1 MITAPTA
8 EELDR
13 ADPLARFRR
22 HFAGDDDGVMAYLD
36 GNSLGRPVTSTADA
50 LAEFVSKP
58 WGVRLIRGWD
68 ESWME
73 EPTRVGDRL
82 GEVVLGAAPGQA
94 IVGDST
100 SVLIYKL
107 VRAAVDADPG
117 RTEIVIDRQNFPT
130 DRYIVQGV
138 AAERGLT
145 IRWLDADPAAGVRE
159 QDLES
164 ALGDKTAV
172 VLLSHVAYRS
182 GFLAD
187 APGVTDRVHRA
198 GALMMWDLSHSVG
211 SVPIALDAWDVDLAV
226 GCTYKYLNG
235 GPGSPAFCY
244 VRAELQERLQQ
255 PIWGWM
261 GAGKPFEMGPDYT
274 PATGIRRFATGTPPI
289 LSMQPMKLM
298 LELIAEAGMEAIRTK
313 SLALTERALSLT
325 DERLAPLG
333 VGLASPRDPALRGS
347 HITITHPEFR
357 EVTDGLW
364 VRGVIPDF
372 RPPDG
377 LRIGLSPLSTSF
389 AELHRGIEAIREA
402 LLERGV

>member
-1 MITAPTA
+1 MIVA
-8 EELDR
+8 
-13 ADPLARFRR
+13 
-22 HFAGDDDGVMAYLD
+22 
-36 GNSLGRPVTSTADA
+36 
-50 LAEFVSKP
+50 
-58 WGVRLIRGWD
+58 
-68 ESWME
+68 
-73 EPTRVGDRL
+73 
-82 GEVVLGAAPGQA
+82 
-94 IVGDST
+94 DST

-117 RTEIVIDRQNFPT
+117 RTEIIIDRQNFPT
-130 DRYIVQGV
+130 DRFLLQGV

-145 IRWLDADPAAGVRE
+145 IRWIDVDPAAGVRVR
-159 QDLES
+159 DLDA
-164 ALGDKTAV
+164 ALCDRTAV
-172 VLLSHVAYRS
+172 VVLSHVAYRS

-187 APGVTDRVHRA
+187 APGVTDRVHRT
-198 GALMMWDLSHSVG
+198 GALMLWDLSHSVG

-244 VRAELQERLQQ
+244 VRADLQDRLQQ

-313 SLALTERALSLT
+313 SLALTERAITLT

-333 VGLASPRDPALRGS
+333 VGLASPRDPVERGS
-347 HITITHPEFR
+347 HVTITHPEFR
-357 EVTDGLW
+357 EVTERLW
-364 VRGVIPDF
+364 VGGVIPDF
-372 RPPDG
+372 RAPDG

-389 AELHRGIEAIREA
+389 TELDRGIAAIREA
-402 LLERGV
+402 LLELGASPRSGS